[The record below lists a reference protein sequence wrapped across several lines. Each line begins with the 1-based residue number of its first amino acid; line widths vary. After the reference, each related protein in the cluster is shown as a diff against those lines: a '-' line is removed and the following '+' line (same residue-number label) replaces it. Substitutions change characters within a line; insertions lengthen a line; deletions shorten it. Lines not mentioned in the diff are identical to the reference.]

1 MHYLESNSLAKLQSV
16 IYLVGFKY
24 LYSSSIFILYS
35 LTIYTNTGC
44 LVSIVLVFSR
54 SRQFLNSTNDVR
66 INEFGLRLASLKM
79 TIKLEFPTGVNK
91 GTGFMPQTLI
101 FVFLYLSV
109 YPNLAEEGCQQSF
122 LSLLRERALCALYL
136 YRSLDI
142 KVTSLHN

>member
-101 FVFLYLSV
+101 FVFLYLRNQMSN
-109 YPNLAEEGCQQSF
+109 YE
-122 LSLLRERALCALYL
+122 Y
-136 YRSLDI
+136 
-142 KVTSLHN
+142 